1 MFVLERANPMTP
13 NEGPKSGSTA
23 GSGDNSRDSSR
34 GNQKPKP
41 PAGERPLGDFL
52 CFAIYSANLAFGR
65 AYRKGLED
73 LGLTYPQWI
82 AIVALWEQ
90 DGQTV
95 SELGEKMFLESNTL
109 TPVLKK
115 LETMGYLR
123 RQRDPAD
130 ERQVRISLTEAGRL
144 LRQKGMHMNLV
155 ASTGLKPDEFA
166 RLQQTVVALR
176 DNLIKATAEQA

>member
-1 MFVLERANPMTP
+1 MRPI
-13 NEGPKSGSTA
+13 EGPKPDSTTGSSA
-23 GSGDNSRDSSR
+23 GSSTGSRDSSR
-34 GNQKPKP
+34 ESSKANQKPKP
-41 PAGERPLGDFL
+41 PAGERGLGDFL

-130 ERQVRISLTEAGRL
+130 ERQVRISLTEDGRR
-144 LRQKGMHMNLV
+144 LRQKGMHMNLM
-155 ASTGLKPDEFA
+155 AATGLKEDEFA
-166 RLQQTVVALR
+166 RLQKSVVALR
-176 DNLIKATAEQA
+176 DNLIDATAQREE

>member
-1 MFVLERANPMTP
+1 MRL
-13 NEGPKSGSTA
+13 NEGPKSGP
-23 GSGDNSRDSSR
+23 GDNSRDGSK

-41 PAGERPLGDFL
+41 PAGERRLGDFL
-52 CFAIYSANLAFGR
+52 CFAVYSANLAFGR

-95 SELGEKMFLESNTL
+95 SELGERMFLESNTL
-109 TPVLKK
+109 TPILKK
-115 LETMGYLR
+115 LESMGYLR

-130 ERQVRISLTEAGRL
+130 ERQVRISLTEAGRQ
-144 LRQKGMHMNLV
+144 LREKGMHMNLMT
-155 ASTGLKPDEFA
+155 ATGLTQDEFV
-166 RLQQTVVALR
+166 RLQKSVVALR
-176 DNLIKATAEQA
+176 DNLIDATAQQEK

>member
-1 MFVLERANPMTP
+1 MRP
-13 NEGPKSGSTA
+13 NEGPKSGTTGA
-23 GSGDNSRDSSR
+23 RDNSRDSSR
-34 GNQKPKP
+34 SNQKPKP
-41 PAGERPLGDFL
+41 PAADRRLGDFL

-82 AIVALWEQ
+82 AIVALWEE

-95 SELGEKMFLESNTL
+95 SNLGDKMFLESNTL

-115 LETMGYLR
+115 LDAMGYLR

-130 ERQVRISLTEAGRL
+130 ERQVRVSLTDAGRR
-144 LRQKGMHMNLV
+144 LREKGMHMKLV
-155 ASTGLKPDEFA
+155 KSSGLKPDEFA
-166 RLQQTVVALR
+166 RLQKSIVTLR
-176 DNLIKATAEQA
+176 DTLIKATAEEE